1 MLCFNY
7 TVGFFWSVAVPNG
20 ARPSPGRE
28 TAQCVRSYPR
38 TPTRGPGVPVP
49 DGHPEPLFIPRL
61 QSRFA
66 DFPWPRSLL
75 TRGCSPRRPV
85 AVIGTVAACVRAA
98 LGRRRPCARHLGAGC
113 PPAALRLGL
122 GPSTAP
128 RRLRQSDVWPRRPAA
143 RAPHGCRQRRGP
155 QGSQPAPLSTLTRQ
169 SPRA

>member
-20 ARPSPGRE
+20 ARRSPNRE
-28 TAQCVRSYPR
+28 TEGCSRSEPR
-38 TPTRGPGVPVP
+38 LPRIRPGDTVSG
-49 DGHPEPLFIPRL
+49 GHSEPLFIPRL

-85 AVIGTVAACVRAA
+85 AVIGTVAASVRAA
-98 LGRRRPCARHLGAGC
+98 LGRRQPRARHRCAGC
-113 PPAALRLGL
+113 PPAALRLGP

-128 RRLRQSDVWPRRPAA
+128 RRLRQSDVWPRGPAA
-143 RAPHGCRQRRGP
+143 RAPHGCRQRCGP
-155 QGSQPAPLSTLTRQ
+155 QGSQPAPLSALTRQ